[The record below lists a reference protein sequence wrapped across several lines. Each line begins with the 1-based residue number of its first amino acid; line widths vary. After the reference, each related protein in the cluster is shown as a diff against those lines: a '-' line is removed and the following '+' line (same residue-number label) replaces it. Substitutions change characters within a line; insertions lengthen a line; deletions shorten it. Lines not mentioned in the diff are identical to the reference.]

1 MSPLTIIVLYET
13 RSCPS
18 YLDSW
23 YRSRLPRPDA
33 ATHIRKRE
41 EVPVLLPPLGG
52 LYSESREIGK
62 EILRKYRRCREKGEQ
77 QVREIPEE
85 IGIFRGTLDE
95 KCLSI
100 PILHAEHEKL

>member
-1 MSPLTIIVLYET
+1 
-13 RSCPS
+13 
-18 YLDSW
+18 
-23 YRSRLPRPDA
+23 
-33 ATHIRKRE
+33 
-41 EVPVLLPPLGG
+41 VPVLPPPLGG

-62 EILRKYRRCREKGEQ
+62 GILRKYRRCREKKEEQ

-85 IGIFRGTLDE
+85 TGIFRGSLDE